1 MIVGHGIDILEKDR
15 FNNLFNKYPSKLI
28 DKYFFYDDIDRTN
41 ASSLSNNF
49 SSKEAFSK
57 ALGLGFRY
65 PSYPNSIVIKRD
77 NLGKPLITLRK
88 ELQEYMIEKFQNYVI
103 HLSISD
109 TKYLSISS
117 VIIEQI

>member
-15 FNNLFNKYPSKLI
+15 FNNLFSKYPSKLI
-28 DKYFFYDDIDRTN
+28 DKYFLYDDIDRTN

-65 PSYPNSIVIKRD
+65 ASYPNSIVINRD
-77 NLGKPLITLRK
+77 ILGKPLITLRK
-88 ELQEYMIEKFQNYVI
+88 ELHEYMIEKYQNYVI

>member
-65 PSYPNSIVIKRD
+65 PSYPNLIVIKRD